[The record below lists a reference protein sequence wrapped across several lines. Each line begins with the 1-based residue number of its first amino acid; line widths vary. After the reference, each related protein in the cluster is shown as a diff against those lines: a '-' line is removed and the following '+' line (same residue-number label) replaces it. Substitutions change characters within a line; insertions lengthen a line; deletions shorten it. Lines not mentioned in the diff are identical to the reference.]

1 MATGKTHPRYITV
14 TLDDSGG
21 TPRNIS
27 GSITSIGNIGI
38 TYDQSD
44 VTTIA
49 NAVKQYLTGY
59 GDATIDLGG
68 PFNNTAV
75 AAAPAESGA
84 HSVLPALASTGN
96 AATLTIEIGIRGAPA
111 GGDPKFSGE
120 FVCTSYTVSP
130 SSTDAPWSAQ
140 LKPAFGAAAPAWGT
154 V

>member
-14 TLDDSGG
+14 TLDDSAG

-27 GSITSIGNIGI
+27 GSITSISNIGL

-59 GDATIDLGG
+59 GDASIDLGG

-75 AAAPAESGA
+75 AVAPTESGA
-84 HSVLPALASTGN
+84 HPVLSGLNGSNAS
-96 AATLTIEIGIRGAPA
+96 ATLSIAIGIREAPTS
-111 GGDPKFSGE
+111 GDPKFSGE
-120 FVCTSYTVSP
+120 FVCTNYTVSG
-130 SSTDAPWSAQ
+130 SATDLTWSAQ
-140 LKPAFGAAAPAWGT
+140 LKPAFGAAAPAWST

>member
-1 MATGKTHPRYITV
+1 MATGKTHPRYIQV
-14 TLDDSGG
+14 FLDDSAG
-21 TPRNIS
+21 TVRHIS
-27 GSITSIGNIGI
+27 GSITNIGNIGL

-49 NAVKQYLTGY
+49 NSVKQYLTGY

-75 AAAPAESGA
+75 AASPSESGA
-84 HSVLPALASTGN
+84 HPVMTSLNGANV
-96 AATLTIEIGIRGAPA
+96 AATLTIQIGVRAAPTT
-111 GGDPKFSGE
+111 GDPEFEGE
-120 FVCTSYTVSP
+120 FVVTNYTLAGTG
-130 SSTDAPWSAQ
+130 TDLTWSAT

>member
-1 MATGKTHPRYITV
+1 MAVGKTHPRYITV

-27 GSITSIGNIGI
+27 GSITSIGNIGL

-59 GDATIDLGG
+59 GDASIDLGG
-68 PFNNTAV
+68 PFNNTAP

-84 HSVLPALASTGN
+84 HGVLSGLNGSNT
-96 AATLTIEIGIRGAPA
+96 AATLTIAIGIRAAPA
-111 GGDPKFSGE
+111 GGDPEFEGE
-120 FVCTSYTVSP
+120 FVCTNYTVSA
-130 SSTDAPWSAQ
+130 SATDLTWSAT